1 MNLTEASGGT
11 DVGVFGSGTAAAMAL
26 RARVLELIEAGA
38 GADSAEADHYD
49 DVISWTSGL
58 VTTHFRVCGGP
69 DDAPDLGVLAVVTP
83 VAGFDDHA
91 QALAD
96 CAALNTWATTS
107 RWTVV
112 PDEDGGIIQL
122 SCSFVVSAES
132 QYDLAAFVACCVRD
146 QVATATAALSRD
158 PDGGA
163 EAEAVIETDP
173 AELAVQF
180 RAAFLKL
187 REEMEAEGT
196 GIWFSAEPESFPL
209 RFEVPATWVRSPGG
223 QIRFEPGEPGS
234 VPTANVYA
242 SLTTWGHAGNGLLI
256 TMSGAGYP
264 AASQDVVNQLNRLDE
279 QAPGA
284 THFIGAWTLGKDE
297 ANPTYALFLPSAF
310 LREDGVAWPAVM
322 REVLLTVTRQA
333 QLARRVLFD
342 DKTRKMLDGG
352 TVQPVGFEASRKPH
366 GLAWGETGQGRNPA
380 AWHLNG
386 ICDRLVAGDG
396 EWAFPAE
403 HGFRWWPHDRAQQVS
418 VERLGT
424 RAGVDEV
431 VRVRV
436 TTEIRVGVPATDE
449 TLTAVARRNAT
460 LPESAL
466 VLRGDGVL
474 LLASQLVIPLSR
486 HATGPQSASALAIRQ
501 FIVAREL
508 SAEFSG
514 ADGDFGADLGSD
526 AVSAHPVSGP
536 RPVPDE
542 WFKLHAENLKEH
554 AADPMPESAPQVAL
568 IAAGGQYALPYR
580 MTAGADGSL
589 DFSWR
594 PEHTPQQVPADPEVR
609 VTMAPGADQASPAW
623 LIRSYFPV
631 TGDETARARWC
642 NDRNAE
648 ILLSPQVAEIPVMT
662 GGWGLTAD
670 GECCLTI
677 AQARDLIRG
686 SDGKAAIE
694 LGYLL
699 REVQSIVL
707 VALEAVP
714 GMVHEVPL
722 TAAELADGLNTVR
735 DAFAEVFGKPADL
748 AWTVQAQSDDA
759 SPASGGVQVTCGSTT
774 RRVPVGWGRAP
785 LALTYG
791 DLLAATPGGREWLQ
805 LYALFPGR
813 TVDLAFETL
822 EQEGLLWLDEAGS
835 WAFDAGRYQAT
846 LGTVEVGNSRRYGA
860 MRTLRVFA
868 EADFLPA
875 AGSAPGVNS
884 SGLRRI
890 GVTIPPAQ
898 FAWDIQPAA
907 VDVLTWVMRDV
918 ISQARAAAAE
928 AEENAAAAQRS
939 QQPAHQSSLGA
950 GHRLFGGGRVA
961 AAALRARL
969 LALLGAEPDWLIGG
983 YDSRQVVWNSG
994 VATTLF
1000 EVADAA
1006 DGTPDLGVLR
1016 VITPVASARNG
1027 NAARDLCVQ
1036 LNAATGLTRWSVAR
1050 EQDGGG
1056 HRYDEVQ
1063 ASCAFVVGPHS
1074 QDTLESLALWCVR
1087 EQIAVATGHILSGD
1101 LAKALGGRHLRY
1113 EGFPGGDDRP
1123 DLHPVTSF
1131 LEQVVQPGA
1140 ALPELAGTLAEG
1152 LLAAF
1157 RELREAMFEE
1167 GIAAWYTMHDESP
1180 ITFESPFSWDSYPR
1194 GVVTHSRIS
1203 DDDPE
1208 DKPSTALV
1216 ESAVTEH
1223 PDLGPGLRIA
1233 VHVPRDPR
1241 GHAGRAV
1248 NTLNLLDAQVPGSSH
1263 SIGGWTISPIVEP
1276 TYDST
1281 APGCEIFLPAA
1292 FASSVEYLPVA
1303 LREIL
1308 LTLARQALLARR
1320 VLVPPGQRVADDRAD
1335 GIGLAAAADPFE
1347 TQVRGPHGLAWGET
1361 GEGRNPAA
1369 RVLDQIYD
1377 RCVGPDADWADVRPD
1392 RFTWWPY
1399 QQRQDVTA
1407 ALLSSASGV
1416 VQGVCVRIATEVRR
1430 GVPATPQALQAVAA
1444 LNAELGQSAL
1454 VLRADRLLILACRLY
1469 VHEGIDHWANKWAQM
1484 LAAEQF
1490 ITARDVSARFAD
1502 LLPPGAAGEEAVSAH
1517 PFSGL
1522 RPVPDELFTIRESSL
1537 IGFAS
1542 GVRAGLTN
1550 LVPLLAVGR
1559 PYPLPVSMS
1568 VTDAEGGLKF
1578 TWRPSQT
1585 HAELPADPE
1594 IRVSVQRG
1602 DVGSGPGWLIRSVM
1616 PVAGDT
1622 EHKARWC
1629 NDQNLALLGDRE
1641 DSDDGTVVGGWGL
1654 TPDGDCC
1661 LTTWISPY
1669 FVPDDIMTASG
1680 LVGNILNYHANVVLP
1695 AVRAELASNPGG
1707 AATHPLTPGE
1717 FAAGLSSV
1725 LAAFSSLLQYP
1736 PDFRW
1741 TVQPGEGDVTV
1752 TLTGPA
1758 SGVESETLAEAADAG
1773 LRTVVRVPL
1782 ARNRA
1787 ALGMLFAAFLGRS
1800 STRVRSF
1807 KDDLIPGEYA
1817 GWNFA
1822 GRHIDEGFGVLD
1834 DEGLLSWVQDRK
1846 EFTFETDPAPAF
1858 LKVERLEGFRPHGG
1872 TALRLTATV
1881 PGLPSAVGMAEGG
1894 SDVGVL
1900 GTWSRGPHGLSYQ
1913 VTIPPVG
1920 VLLGSDF
1927 VIRELV
1933 TWTARHMITRVQQSL
1948 AGQEPAPALAAHPGA
1963 GWHDHGDGT
1972 AAIVCGAG
1980 LVASFHV
1987 QYIDAE
1993 GYGKSEPP
2001 DRRAETQR
2009 SVKESDATLETDE
2022 IGGALL
2028 VDWVAAKWQAQLDA
2042 WYMYSEPVFW
2052 CDHVDEHADEQPLLE
2067 WFLRFPAAVM
2077 CDQCADRVREHLL
2090 AGDWPTACSSCGR
2103 QNVDTVYARTPGV
2116 SIIASYELCGTCSAA
2131 FITSG

>member
-1 MNLTEASGGT
+1 
-11 DVGVFGSGTAAAMAL
+11 MAL
-26 RARVLELIEAGA
+26 RARVLELVGAGLAGTEAGA
-38 GADSAEADHYD
+38 TEGDYD
-49 DVISWTSGL
+49 DAVISWTSGP
-58 VTTHFRVCGGP
+58 VTTYFQVHDGP
-69 DDAPDLGVLAVVTP
+69 GNAPDLGVLAVVTP

-112 PDEDGGIIQL
+112 PGEDGGIIQL
-122 SCSFVVSAES
+122 GCSFVVSAES
-132 QYDLAAFVACCVRD
+132 QYELAAFVASCVRD
-146 QVATATAALSRD
+146 QVATATRELTSAPA
-158 PDGGA
+158 A
-163 EAEAVIETDP
+163 EAGADALAEAAIETD
-173 AELAVQF
+173 ATELAVHL
-180 RAAFLKL
+180 RAAFLNL
-187 REEMEAEGT
+187 REEMEKEGT
-196 GIWFSAEPESFPL
+196 GTWYSADPGSFPL
-209 RFEVPATWVRSPGG
+209 RFEVPATWLRSPGG
-223 QIRFEPGEPGS
+223 EIRSEGQPDS
-234 VPTANVYA
+234 VPTANAYA
-242 SLTTWGHAGNGLLI
+242 SLTTWGRAGNGLLI
-256 TMSGAGYP
+256 MMSGVGYP
-264 AASQDVVNQLNRLDE
+264 AGSQDVVNQLNRLDE
-279 QAPGA
+279 QARGA
-284 THFIGAWTLGKDE
+284 THFIGTWTWKAGE
-297 ANPTYALFLPSAF
+297 GTPTYALFLPAAF
-310 LREDGVAWPAVM
+310 LREDDIAWPAVM

-333 QLARRVLFD
+333 QLARCVLFD
-342 DKTRKMLDGG
+342 EMTRTMLDGG

-386 ICDRLVAGDG
+386 IYDQLVAGDG
-396 EWAFPAE
+396 EWAYPAE

-418 VERLGT
+418 VENLGT

-449 TLTAVARRNAT
+449 ALTAIARLNAT

-466 VLRGDGVL
+466 VLRDDGVL
-474 LLASQLVIPLSR
+474 LLASQLVIPFSR
-486 HATGPQSASALAIRQ
+486 HATGPQSASSLAIRQ
-501 FIVAREL
+501 FILAREL
-508 SAEFSG
+508 SAEFSE
-514 ADGDFGADLGSD
+514 ACGDFGADLGSD

-594 PEHTPQQVPADPEVR
+594 PEHTPQQVPADPAVH
-609 VTMAPGADQASPAW
+609 VTMAPGPDQASPAW

-631 TGDETARARWC
+631 TGDETAKARWC

-648 ILLSPQVAEIPVMT
+648 ILLSPQVAEISVMT
-662 GGWGLTAD
+662 GGWGLTAG
-670 GECCLTI
+670 GECCLTF
-677 AQARDLIRG
+677 AQARDLVRG
-686 SDGKAAIE
+686 EDSKAAIE

-707 VALEAVP
+707 AALEAAP
-714 GMVHEVPL
+714 EMVQEVPL
-722 TAAELADGLNTVR
+722 TAGELADGLNTVR
-735 DAFAEVFGKPADL
+735 DAFAEVFGEPADL
-748 AWTVQAQSDDA
+748 AWSVLARSDDA
-759 SPASGGVQVTCGSTT
+759 SPASGGVLVTCGSTT
-774 RRVPVGWGRAP
+774 RWVPVGWGRAP

-791 DLLAATPGGREWLQ
+791 DLLAATPGGWEWLQ
-805 LYALFPGR
+805 LYALFPGQ
-813 TVDLAFETL
+813 TVSLAFERL
-822 EQEGLLWLDEAGS
+822 EQEGLLWLNEAGER
-835 WAFDAGRYQAT
+835 AFDAGQWQAT
-846 LGTVEVGNSRRYGA
+846 MGTVEVGNSRKYGA

-868 EADFLPA
+868 EAGFLLSEQTGAIPS
-875 AGSAPGVNS
+875 GPG
-884 SGLRRI
+884 RI

-907 VDVLTWVMRDV
+907 VDVLAWAMRDV
-918 ISQARAAAAE
+918 ISQVRDAAAE
-928 AEENAAAAQRS
+928 AEEKSAAAQRS
-939 QQPAHQSSLGA
+939 RQPAHLSSLGA

-961 AAALRARL
+961 TAALRARL

-983 YDSRQVVWNSG
+983 HDSRQVIWNSG

-1016 VITPVASARNG
+1016 VITPVTPARNG
-1027 NAARDLCVQ
+1027 NAVRDLCLQ

-1050 EQDGGG
+1050 EPDGAG

-1101 LAKALGGRHLRY
+1101 LAKAVGGRHMRY

-1123 DLHPVTSF
+1123 DLHLVTSF

-1140 ALPELAGTLAEG
+1140 ALPELADTLAEG

-1157 RELREAMFEE
+1157 RDLREAMFEE
-1167 GIAAWYTMHDESP
+1167 GIAAWYTLHDESP
-1180 ITFESPFSWDSYPR
+1180 ITFESPFSWESYPQ
-1194 GVVTHSRIS
+1194 GVVTTERSR
-1203 DDDPE
+1203 DDDPR
-1208 DKPSTALV
+1208 KPPTALV

-1248 NTLNLLDAQVPGSSH
+1248 NDLNLLDAQVPGSSH
-1263 SIGGWTISPIVEP
+1263 SIGGWTISRIVEP
-1276 TYDST
+1276 TYDSMG
-1281 APGCEIFLPAA
+1281 PGCEIFLPAA
-1292 FASSVEYLPVA
+1292 FASSVQYLPVA

-1320 VLVPPGQRVADDRAD
+1320 VLVPAGQRVAEDRAD

-1347 TQVRGPHGLAWGET
+1347 TRVRGPHGLAWGET

-1369 RVLDQIYD
+1369 RVLDQIFD

-1392 RFTWWPY
+1392 GFTWWPFH
-1399 QQRQDVTA
+1399 QCQDVTA
-1407 ALLSSASGV
+1407 TLLSSASGV

-1430 GVPATPQALQAVAA
+1430 GVPATPHALQAVAE

-1454 VLRADRLLILACRLY
+1454 VLRADGLLILACRLY

-1490 ITARDVSARFAD
+1490 ITARDVSARLAG
-1502 LLPPGAAGEEAVSAH
+1502 LLPSGAAGEEAVSGH

-1522 RPVPDELFTIRESSL
+1522 RPAPDELFTIRESSL
-1537 IGFAS
+1537 IEFAS
-1542 GVRAGLTN
+1542 GVRAGLTSV
-1550 LVPLLAVGR
+1550 VPLLGVGR

-1568 VTDAEGGLKF
+1568 VTDAEGGLEF

-1585 HAELPADPE
+1585 YAELPADRV

-1629 NDQNLALLGDRE
+1629 NDQNLALLGGRE

-1680 LVGNILNYHANVVLP
+1680 LVGNILNYHSSVVLP
-1695 AVRAELASNPGG
+1695 AIRAELASNPGG
-1707 AATHPLTPGE
+1707 ASAHPLMPEE
-1717 FAAGLSSV
+1717 FAAELSSV
-1725 LAAFSSLLQYP
+1725 LAAFSSLLEYP

-1741 TVQPGEGDVTV
+1741 TVEPGEADVTV

-1758 SGVESETLAEAADAG
+1758 DGVESVTLAEAADSG

-1817 GWNFA
+1817 GWNFT
-1822 GRHIDEGFGVLD
+1822 GRQVDEGFGVLD
-1834 DEGLLSWVQDRK
+1834 DEGLLSWVKDRR

-1858 LKVERLEGFRPHGG
+1858 LKIERLEGFRTHGG
-1872 TALRLTATV
+1872 VALRLTATV
-1881 PGLPSAVGMAEGG
+1881 PGLPSADDMADGG
-1894 SDVGVL
+1894 SDASVL
-1900 GTWSRGPHGLSYQ
+1900 GTWSHGPHGLSYE

-1927 VIRELV
+1927 AIRELV

-1948 AGQEPAPALAAHPGA
+1948 GLEGL
-1963 GWHDHGDGT
+1963 
-1972 AAIVCGAG
+1972 AG
-1980 LVASFHV
+1980 LV
-1987 QYIDAE
+1987 
-1993 GYGKSEPP
+1993 
-2001 DRRAETQR
+2001 
-2009 SVKESDATLETDE
+2009 
-2022 IGGALL
+2022 
-2028 VDWVAAKWQAQLDA
+2028 
-2042 WYMYSEPVFW
+2042 
-2052 CDHVDEHADEQPLLE
+2052 
-2067 WFLRFPAAVM
+2067 
-2077 CDQCADRVREHLL
+2077 
-2090 AGDWPTACSSCGR
+2090 
-2103 QNVDTVYARTPGV
+2103 
-2116 SIIASYELCGTCSAA
+2116 
-2131 FITSG
+2131 

>member
-1 MNLTEASGGT
+1 
-11 DVGVFGSGTAAAMAL
+11 MAL
-26 RARVLELIEAGA
+26 RARVLELVEAGA
-38 GADSAEADHYD
+38 GAGSAEADHHD
-49 DVISWTSGL
+49 EVISWTSGP

-132 QYDLAAFVACCVRD
+132 QYELAAFVACCVRD
-146 QVATATAALSRD
+146 QVAAATKELTSAPA
-158 PDGGA
+158 A
-163 EAEAVIETDP
+163 EAEAEANAESETALETD
-173 AELAVQF
+173 ATDLAVHL

-187 REEMEAEGT
+187 GEEMRAEGT
-196 GIWFSAEPESFPL
+196 GTWYCADPESFPL
-209 RFEVPATWVRSPGG
+209 IFEVPATWQRSPGG
-223 QIRFEPGEPGS
+223 EIRFEAGEPGT
-234 VPTANVYA
+234 VPTASVHA
-242 SLTTWGHAGNGLLI
+242 SLTQWGHAGDGLLI
-256 TMSGAGYP
+256 GMVGVGYP
-264 AASQDVVNQLNRLDE
+264 AASEAAVNELNRLDE
-279 QAPGA
+279 QARGA
-284 THFIGAWTLGKDE
+284 THFIGAWMWSQKFTDY
-297 ANPTYALFLPSAF
+297 TLFLPATLLS
-310 LREDGVAWPAVM
+310 EPGINWPVVM
-322 REVLLTVTRQA
+322 REILLSFARQA

-342 DKTRKMLDGG
+342 ERTLQMLDGG
-352 TVQPVGFEASRKPH
+352 TVQPVGFEASRKPR
-366 GLAWGETGQGRNPA
+366 GLAWGETGEGRNPA

-386 ICDRLVAGDG
+386 IYDQLVAGDG
-396 EWAFPAE
+396 EWAYPAG

-418 VERLGT
+418 VENLGT

-449 TLTAVARRNAT
+449 ALTAIARRNAT

-466 VLRGDGVL
+466 VLRDDGVL
-474 LLASQLVIPLSR
+474 LLASQLVIPFSR
-486 HATGPQSASALAIRQ
+486 HATGPQTASSIAIRQ
-501 FIVAREL
+501 FILAREL
-508 SAEFSG
+508 SAEFSE

-526 AVSAHPVSGP
+526 AVSAHPVSGL

-542 WFKLHAENLKEH
+542 WFKLHAENLKKH

-580 MTAGADGSL
+580 MTVGADGSL

-609 VTMAPGADQASPAW
+609 VTMAPGPDQASPAW

-631 TGDETARARWC
+631 TGDETAKARWC

-662 GGWGLTAD
+662 GGWGLAAD
-670 GECCLTI
+670 GECFLTI
-677 AQARDLIRG
+677 AQARDLVRG
-686 SDGKAAIE
+686 EDGKAAIE

-707 VALEAVP
+707 VALEAAP
-714 GMVHEVPL
+714 EMVHEVPL
-722 TAAELADGLNTVR
+722 TAGELADGLNTVR
-735 DAFAEVFGKPADL
+735 DTVAEVFGESADL
-748 AWTVQAQSDDA
+748 AWSVHAQSDDA
-759 SPASGGVQVTCGSTT
+759 SPASGGVLVTCGSTT
-774 RRVPVGWGRAP
+774 RWVPVGWGRAP

-805 LYALFPGR
+805 LYALFPGQM
-813 TVDLAFETL
+813 VSLAFERL
-822 EQEGLLWLDEAGS
+822 EQEGLLWLNEAGEC
-835 WAFDAGRYQAT
+835 AFDAGQWQAT

-860 MRTLRVFA
+860 MRTLQVFA
-868 EADFLPA
+868 EAGFLPA
-875 AGSAPGVNS
+875 AGAAPGVNS

-898 FAWDIQPAA
+898 FAWAIEPAA
-907 VDVLTWVMRDV
+907 VDVLAWVMRDV
-918 ISQARAAAAE
+918 IGQVRDAAVEAEEKAAAE
-928 AEENAAAAQRS
+928 EWRL
-939 QQPAHQSSLGA
+939 QPAHQSSLGA

-983 YDSRQVVWNSG
+983 HDSRQVIWNSG

-1027 NAARDLCVQ
+1027 NAARDLCLQ
-1036 LNAATGLTRWSVAR
+1036 LNAETGLTRWSVAR
-1050 EQDGGG
+1050 EPDGAGQ
-1056 HRYDEVQ
+1056 RYDEVQ
-1063 ASCAFVVGPHS
+1063 ASCAFVVGAHS
-1074 QDTLESLALWCVR
+1074 QDTLEGLALWCVR

-1101 LAKALGGRHLRY
+1101 LAKALGGRHMRY

-1123 DLHPVTSF
+1123 DRHPVTSF

-1140 ALPELAGTLAEG
+1140 ALPELADTLAEG

-1157 RELREAMFEE
+1157 RDLREAMFEE
-1167 GIAAWYTMHDESP
+1167 GVAAWYTMHDRVP
-1180 ITFESPFSWDSYPR
+1180 LTFESPFSWELYPQ
-1194 GVVTHSRIS
+1194 GVVTTERSS
-1203 DDDPE
+1203 DDDPR
-1208 DKPSTALV
+1208 KPPTALV
-1216 ESAVTEH
+1216 ESVVTEH
-1223 PDLGPGLRIA
+1223 PSLGPGLRAA

-1241 GHAGRAV
+1241 GHAGRAA
-1248 NTLNLLDAQVPGSSH
+1248 NALNLLDAKVPGSSQ
-1263 SIGGWTISPIVEP
+1263 SIGGWTISRIIEP

-1281 APGCEIFLPAA
+1281 GPGCEIFLPAA

-1320 VLVPPGQRVADDRAD
+1320 VLVPREQQVAEDRAD
-1335 GIGLAAAADPFE
+1335 GIGLAAAADPLE
-1347 TQVRGPHGLAWGET
+1347 TRVRGPHGLAWGET

-1377 RCVGPDADWADVRPD
+1377 RCVGPDADWADVRPGG
-1392 RFTWWPY
+1392 FTWWPY
-1399 QQRQDVTA
+1399 RQCQDVTA
-1407 ALLSSASGV
+1407 TLLSSASGV

-1430 GVPATPQALQAVAA
+1430 GVPASPQVLQAVAE

-1454 VLRADRLLILACRLY
+1454 VLRADGLLILACRLY

-1490 ITARDVSARFAD
+1490 ITARDVSARLAGLF
-1502 LLPPGAAGEEAVSAH
+1502 PSGAAGEEAVSAH

-1522 RPVPDELFTIRESSL
+1522 RPAPDELFTIRESSL
-1537 IGFAS
+1537 IGWAN
-1542 GVRAGLTN
+1542 GVRVGLTR
-1550 LVPLLAVGR
+1550 LVPLLGVGR
-1559 PYPLPVSMS
+1559 PYPLLVSMS
-1568 VTDAEGGLKF
+1568 VTDAEDGLEF

-1585 HAELPADPE
+1585 HAELPADPV

-1629 NDQNLALLGDRE
+1629 NDQNLALFGDRE

-1661 LTTWISPY
+1661 LTTWLSPY

-1680 LVGNILNYHANVVLP
+1680 LVGNILSYHSSVVLP
-1695 AVRAELASNPGG
+1695 AIRAELVSNPGG
-1707 AATHPLTPGE
+1707 ASTHPLTPEE
-1717 FAAGLSSV
+1717 FAAELSSV
-1725 LAAFSSLLQYP
+1725 LAAFCSLLEYP

-1741 TVQPGEGDVTV
+1741 TVEPGEADVTV

-1758 SGVESETLAEAADAG
+1758 GGVESVMLAEAADSG

-1787 ALGMLFAAFLGRS
+1787 ALGVLYAAFLGRS

-1822 GRHIDEGFGVLD
+1822 WPVVDEGFGVLD
-1834 DEGLLSWVQDRK
+1834 EEGLLAWVKDRR

-1881 PGLPSAVGMAEGG
+1881 PGLPPADGTADGG

-1900 GTWSRGPHGLSYQ
+1900 GTWSHGPHGLSYV

-1927 VIRELV
+1927 AIRELV

-1948 AGQEPAPALAAHPGA
+1948 VGHEPVSALVAHPGT

-1972 AAIVCGAG
+1972 AAIMCGTD

-2009 SVKESDATLETDE
+2009 SVDESAETRETDE
-2022 IGGALL
+2022 KGGALR
-2028 VDWVAAKWQAQLDA
+2028 VDWVAAKWQVQLNA
-2042 WYMYSEPVFW
+2042 WYMYGEPVFW

-2090 AGDWPTACSSCGR
+2090 TGDWPTACSSCGKED
-2103 QNVDTVYARTPGV
+2103 VDTVYARTPGM
-2116 SIIASYELCGTCSAA
+2116 SIIASYELCETCSAA
-2131 FITSG
+2131 FTA

>member
-1 MNLTEASGGT
+1 MSA
-11 DVGVFGSGTAAAMAL
+11 FGSGTAAAMAL
-26 RARVLELIEAGA
+26 RARVLELVGAGLAGTEAGA
-38 GADSAEADHYD
+38 TEGDYGDA
-49 DVISWTSGL
+49 VISWASGP
-58 VTTHFRVCGGP
+58 VTTYLQVHDGP
-69 DDAPDLGVLAVVTP
+69 GDAPDLGVLAVVTP

-96 CAALNTWATTS
+96 CAALNSWATTS

-112 PDEDGGIIQL
+112 PGEDGGVIQL

-132 QYDLAAFVACCVRD
+132 QYELAAFVACCVRD
-146 QVATATAALSRD
+146 QVATATKELASA
-158 PDGGA
+158 PAA
-163 EAEAVIETDP
+163 EAEAK
-173 AELAVQF
+173 AEAEAGATELEVHL

-187 REEMEAEGT
+187 REEMQEEGT
-196 GIWFSAEPESFPL
+196 GTWYSADPESFPL
-209 RFEVPATWVRSPGG
+209 IFEVPATWQRSPGG
-223 QIRFEPGEPGS
+223 EIHFEPGEPGT
-234 VPTANVYA
+234 VPTASVHA
-242 SLTTWGHAGNGLLI
+242 SLAQWGHAGNGLLI
-256 TMSGAGYP
+256 GMAGVGYP
-264 AASQDVVNQLNRLDE
+264 AASEATVNQLNRLDE

-284 THFIGAWTLGKDE
+284 THFIGAWMWSQELTDY
-297 ANPTYALFLPSAF
+297 TLFLPVTF
-310 LREDGVAWPAVM
+310 LSEPGVNWPVVM
-322 REVLLTVTRQA
+322 REILLTFARQA

-342 DKTRKMLDGG
+342 ERTLKILDGG
-352 TVQPVGFEASRKPH
+352 TVKPVGFEASRKPR
-366 GLAWGETGQGRNPA
+366 GLAWGETGEGRNPA
-380 AWHLNG
+380 AFYLNG
-386 ICDRLVAGDG
+386 IYDRLVAGDG
-396 EWAFPAE
+396 EWAYPADR
-403 HGFRWWPHDRAQQVS
+403 GFRWWPHEHAQRIS
-418 VERLGT
+418 AESLGT
-424 RAGVDEV
+424 VAGLDEV

-436 TTEIRVGVPATDE
+436 TTETRVGVPATDE
-449 TLTAVARRNAT
+449 ALTAIARRNAT

-466 VLRGDGVL
+466 VLRDDGVL
-474 LLASQLVIPLSR
+474 LLASQLVIHFSR
-486 HATGPQSASALAIRQ
+486 RATGPQSASSLAIRQ
-501 FIVAREL
+501 FILAREL
-508 SAEFSG
+508 SAEFSEVG
-514 ADGDFGADLGSD
+514 GDFGADLGSD

-609 VTMAPGADQASPAW
+609 VTMAPGPDQASPAW
-623 LIRSYFPV
+623 LIRSYLPV
-631 TGDETARARWC
+631 TGDETAKARWC

-677 AQARDLIRG
+677 AQARDLVRG
-686 SDGKAAIE
+686 EDGKAVIE

-707 VALEAVP
+707 VALEAAP
-714 GMVHEVPL
+714 EMVHEVPL
-722 TAAELADGLNTVR
+722 TAGELADGLNTVR
-735 DAFAEVFGKPADL
+735 DAFAEVFGEPADL
-748 AWTVQAQSDDA
+748 AWSVQAQSDDA
-759 SPASGGVQVTCGSTT
+759 SPASGGVLVTCGRTT
-774 RRVPVGWGRAP
+774 RWVPVGWGRAP

-805 LYALFPGR
+805 LYALFPGQ
-813 TVDLAFETL
+813 TVSLAFERL
-822 EQEGLLWLDEAGS
+822 EQEGLLWLNEAGEC
-835 WAFDAGRYQAT
+835 AFDAGQWQAT
-846 LGTVEVGNSRRYGA
+846 LGTVEVGNSRKYGA

-868 EADFLPA
+868 EAGFLPSEQTGA
-875 AGSAPGVNS
+875 IPSGPG
-884 SGLRRI
+884 RI

-907 VDVLTWVMRDV
+907 VDVLAWVMRDV
-918 ISQARAAAAE
+918 ISQVRDAAAE
-928 AEENAAAAQRS
+928 AEEKAAAAQRS
-939 QQPAHQSSLGA
+939 RQPAHLSPLGA
-950 GHRLFGGGRVA
+950 GHRPFGGGRAA

-983 YDSRQVVWNSG
+983 HDSRQVIWNSG

-1016 VITPVASARNG
+1016 VITPVTSARNG
-1027 NAARDLCVQ
+1027 NAARDLCLQ
-1036 LNAATGLTRWSVAR
+1036 LNAATGLTCWLVAR
-1050 EQDGGG
+1050 EPDGAG

-1101 LAKALGGRHLRY
+1101 LARASGGRHMRY

-1123 DLHPVTSF
+1123 DLHLVTSF

-1140 ALPELAGTLAEG
+1140 ALPELADTLAEG

-1157 RELREAMFEE
+1157 RDLREAMFEE
-1167 GIAAWYTMHDESP
+1167 DIAAWYTMHDRVP
-1180 ITFESPFSWDSYPR
+1180 LTFESPFSWDSYPR
-1194 GVVTHSRIS
+1194 SVVTHSRIS

-1223 PDLGPGLRIA
+1223 PEFGAGLRVA

-1248 NTLNLLDAQVPGSSH
+1248 NDLNLLDAQVPGSSH
-1263 SIGGWTISPIVEP
+1263 SLGGWTISDIVEP
-1276 TYDST
+1276 TSDDT

-1292 FASSVEYLPVA
+1292 FASSVEYLPAA

-1320 VLVPPGQRVADDRAD
+1320 VLLPAGQRVADDRAD
-1335 GIGLAAAADPFE
+1335 GIGLAVAADPFE
-1347 TQVRGPHGLAWGET
+1347 TRVRGPHGLAWGET

-1392 RFTWWPY
+1392 GFTWWPY
-1399 QQRQDVTA
+1399 QQCQDVTA
-1407 ALLSSASGV
+1407 TLLSSASGV
-1416 VQGVCVRIATEVRR
+1416 SQGVCVRIATQVRR
-1430 GVPATPQALQAVAA
+1430 GVPATPQVLQAVAE

-1454 VLRADRLLILACRLY
+1454 VLRADGLLILACRLY

-1490 ITARDVSARFAD
+1490 ITARDVSARLAG
-1502 LLPPGAAGEEAVSAH
+1502 LLPSGTAGEEAVSAH

-1522 RPVPDELFTIRESSL
+1522 RSVPDELFTIRESSL
-1537 IGFAS
+1537 IGWAD
-1542 GVRAGLTN
+1542 GVRAGLTR
-1550 LVPLLAVGR
+1550 LVPLLGVGR

-1568 VTDAEGGLKF
+1568 VTDAEGGLEF
-1578 TWRPSQT
+1578 TWRPSQAY
-1585 HAELPADPE
+1585 AELPADPV
-1594 IRVSVQRG
+1594 IRVSVKRG

-1622 EHKARWC
+1622 EHRARWC
-1629 NDQNLALLGDRE
+1629 NDQNLALLGDRG

-1654 TPDGDCC
+1654 TQEGDCC
-1661 LTTWISPY
+1661 LTTWLSPY

-1680 LVGNILNYHANVVLP
+1680 LVGNILNYHSSVVLP
-1695 AVRAELASNPGG
+1695 AIRTELASNPGG
-1707 AATHPLTPGE
+1707 ASTHPLVPEE
-1717 FAAGLSSV
+1717 FADELSSV
-1725 LAAFSSLLQYP
+1725 LAAFSSLLEYP

-1741 TVQPGEGDVTV
+1741 TVEPGEADVTV

-1758 SGVESETLAEAADAG
+1758 GGTESVTLAEAADSG

-1817 GWNFA
+1817 GWNFT
-1822 GRHIDEGFGVLD
+1822 GRQVDEGFGVLD
-1834 DEGLLSWVQDRK
+1834 DEGLLSWVKDRR

-1872 TALRLTATV
+1872 VALRLTATV
-1881 PGLPSAVGMAEGG
+1881 PGLPSADGMAEGG
-1894 SDVGVL
+1894 SDAGVL
-1900 GTWSRGPHGLSYQ
+1900 GTWSRGPHDLSYE

-1927 VIRELV
+1927 AIRELV
-1933 TWTARHMITRVQQSL
+1933 TWTARHIITRVQQAL
-1948 AGQEPAPALAAHPGA
+1948 VGQEPALFSAARPGA
-1963 GWHDHGDGT
+1963 GWHDRGDGT
-1972 AAIVCGAG
+1972 AAIMCGTD

-1987 QYIDAE
+1987 QYIDPA
-1993 GYGKSEPP
+1993 GYGKAEPP
-2001 DRRAETQR
+2001 DRRDETQL
-2009 SVKESDATLETDE
+2009 SVDESAAVLETGE
-2022 IGGALL
+2022 EGGARL
-2028 VDWVAAKWQAQLDA
+2028 VDWVATKWQAQLDA
-2042 WYMYSEPVFW
+2042 WYMYGEPVFW
-2052 CDHVDEHADEQPLLE
+2052 CDHIEEDDDEQPLME

-2077 CDQCADRVREHLL
+2077 CDQCADRVREHIL
-2090 AGDWPTACSSCGR
+2090 ARDWPTACSSCGR
-2103 QNVDTVYARTPGV
+2103 EDVDTVYARTPGM
-2116 SIIASYELCGTCSAA
+2116 SIIASYELCETCSAVFTA
-2131 FITSG
+2131 